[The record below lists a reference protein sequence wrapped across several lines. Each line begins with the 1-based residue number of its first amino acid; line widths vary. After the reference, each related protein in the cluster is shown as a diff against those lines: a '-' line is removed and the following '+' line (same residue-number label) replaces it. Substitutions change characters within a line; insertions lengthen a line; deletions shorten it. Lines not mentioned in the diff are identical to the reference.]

1 MGKPLRISHHP
12 LLGEMNKKVISFTYN
27 GEMLQGLEGEP
38 IAVALL
44 ANHIRV
50 LRRHEESGSARGLY
64 CGIGHCM
71 ECRVQLIGKG
81 QVRACL
87 TPLQEGMEIREGS
100 RLPNEITGRVDS

>member
-1 MGKPLRISHHP
+1 MD
-12 LLGEMNKKVISFTYN
+12 KKVISFTYN
-27 GEMLQGLEGEP
+27 GEKLQGLEGEP

-44 ANHIRV
+44 ASHIRV

-71 ECRVQLIGKG
+71 ECRVQVQGKG

-87 TPLQEGMEIREGS
+87 TPLQEGMEIQEGS
-100 RLPNEITGRVDS
+100 RLPNAITGRVDS